1 MFNIPFP
8 IYQKAVN
15 ILFYAPLWALE
26 CWKHTFLC
34 LTNFLLHSFIYNNL
48 LKLNKSSRMKI

>member
-15 ILFYAPLWALE
+15 IIFYAPLWTLK
-26 CWKHTFLC
+26 CCKHPFLR
-34 LTNFLLHSFIYNNL
+34 LTNFLLHSFIFNNL
-48 LKLNKSSRMKI
+48 LKLNKSSRVKI